1 MKLCVYCG
9 TFNPIHNVH
18 LEVANFVKNK
28 FQFDKILFIPAYKP
42 PHKNLNGKLAIHRY
56 NMVTLALM
64 DSPNFCI
71 SDIEYKREDYS
82 YTVNTIEELYS
93 YIHGIEGRISFIIGT
108 DAFKGLNTWHK
119 IDRLKEM
126 VEFIVFPRENNFSEG
141 EMDKY
146 KDEGYHFVCVDK
158 PFVDVSSTMVRERVK
173 SGEDISNLVPQK
185 VKEYIYKN
193 RLYTNEK

>member
-1 MKLCVYCG
+1 
-9 TFNPIHNVH
+9 
-18 LEVANFVKNK
+18 
-28 FQFDKILFIPAYKP
+28 
-42 PHKNLNGKLAIHRY
+42 
-56 NMVTLALM
+56 MVTLALM
-64 DSPNFCI
+64 DYPNFCI

-141 EMDKY
+141 AMDKY

>member
-56 NMVTLALM
+56 NMVNIAIRNNQ
-64 DSPNFCI
+64 SFCI
-71 SDIEYKREDYS
+71 SDIEYKRDEYS
-82 YTVNTIEELYS
+82 YTVDTIEELYS
-93 YIHGIEGRISFIIGT
+93 NIHGIEGKISFIIGT
-108 DAFKGLNTWHK
+108 DAFKGLKTWHN
-119 IDRLKEM
+119 IDKLKEM
-126 VEFIVFPRENNFSEG
+126 VEFIVFPRENSFSCSDIDSFKNDGYNFI
-141 EMDKY
+141 
-146 KDEGYHFVCVDK
+146 CVDK

-173 SGEDISNLVPQK
+173 NGQDISNLVPQD
-185 VKEYIYKN
+185 VNEYIKQNGLYK
-193 RLYTNEK
+193 